1 MISLNNLWILHL
13 LCDRIKYVYSFFEGG
28 DSMTQKETT
37 NIIIKLKE
45 KGWSGDD
52 IVAFLAYIATHEP
65 SEGEA
70 EQALNGKKD

>member
-1 MISLNNLWILHL
+1 
-13 LCDRIKYVYSFFEGG
+13 
-28 DSMTQKETT
+28 MTQKETT